1 MAEHE
6 HNRREPGAVR
16 PRAMKKRKGESRTTT
31 MDKAKGGKEAPD
43 ALVRVE
49 DLADLMQ
56 RAVTVVRQALS
67 FASQHIPSTG
77 GERLVG
83 GRTRCKH
90 VHDKSDG
97 AMSKHLIGR

>member
-1 MAEHE
+1 
-6 HNRREPGAVR
+6 
-16 PRAMKKRKGESRTTT
+16 

-56 RAVTVVRQALS
+56 RAVAVVREALS
-67 FASQHIPSTG
+67 FASQHIPSTR

-83 GRTRCKH
+83 GGR
-90 VHDKSDG
+90 G
-97 AMSKHLIGR
+97 ASTYMISPTEP